1 MTLPGCPPRARPS
14 PRRSTGGPDR
24 WGPIT
29 HRPIPFAP
37 VVDGDV
43 LPATPWAAL
52 ADGAGRDVDLL
63 VGHTRDEHRLF
74 SLIDGVLGQVTEEQA
89 ETALRTLAPG
99 PDGAR
104 RYREAFPAAGP
115 EELYELVNA
124 DWLFRMPTLHL
135 AQAHAA
141 AGGRTHLYELTWP
154 APGMGGALGA
164 CHGLDVPLVFGNLS
178 SGQPAM
184 LIGEPPSAE
193 AEALSALDPRRVD
206 GVRRRRRP
214 RLAALR
220 RRAAARPAPRHPT
233 DRHRLPGGG
242 LPAAVAAAH
251 LPGAPADRP
260 VGVRNLSTTRLTAV
274 VPRSPSVPAP

>member
-1 MTLPGCPPRARPS
+1 MAVSAKIDRWK
-14 PRRSTGGPDR
+14 DR

-29 HRPIPFAP
+29 YRPIPFAP

-43 LPATPWAAL
+43 LPATPWQAL
-52 ADGAGRDVDLL
+52 AAGAGRDVDLL

-89 ETALRTLAPG
+89 ETALRALAPG

-135 AQAHAA
+135 AEAHAA

-178 SGQPAM
+178 SG
-184 LIGEPPSAE
+184 EPGHADRRAPSRGGGGAVRT
-193 AEALSALDPRRVD
+193 DPRPRGRPSPPTATPAGPSTTPSSGSSSSSTPD
-206 GVRRRRRP
+206 RPSPPTRRRP
-214 RLAALR
+214 PGCCGRSTPSRLSR
-220 RRAAARPAPRHPT
+220 
-233 DRHRLPGGG
+233 
-242 LPAAVAAAH
+242 
-251 LPGAPADRP
+251 
-260 VGVRNLSTTRLTAV
+260 
-274 VPRSPSVPAP
+274 

>member
-1 MTLPGCPPRARPS
+1 M
-14 PRRSTGGPDR
+14 
-24 WGPIT
+24 
-29 HRPIPFAP
+29 
-37 VVDGDV
+37 
-43 LPATPWAAL
+43 
-52 ADGAGRDVDLL
+52 
-63 VGHTRDEHRLF
+63 
-74 SLIDGVLGQVTEEQA
+74 LGQVTEEQA
-89 ETALRTLAPG
+89 ETALRALAPG

-135 AQAHAA
+135 AEAQAA

-184 LIGEPPSAE
+184 LIGETPSAE
-193 AEALSALDPRRVD
+193 AEALSARMRARVD

-214 RLAALR
+214 RLARVR
-220 RRAAARPAPRHPT
+220 RRAAARPALRHPT
-233 DRHRLPGGG
+233 GRHRLPGGG

-251 LPGAPADRP
+251 LPGTPADRP
-260 VGVRNLSTTRLTAV
+260 VADH
-274 VPRSPSVPAP
+274 